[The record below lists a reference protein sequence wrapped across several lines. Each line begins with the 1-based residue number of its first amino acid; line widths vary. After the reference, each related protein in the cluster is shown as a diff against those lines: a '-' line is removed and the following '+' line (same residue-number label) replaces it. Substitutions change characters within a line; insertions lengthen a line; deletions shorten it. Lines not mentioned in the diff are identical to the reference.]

1 MSTSGSDNRRGVLRT
16 IPQEREYPDPRTLP
30 AQPSWQQ
37 PRPQVTLSELIP
49 GTYVAVTS
57 RIAYLKTSERHD
69 ALGSKLVF
77 SGVLEDSTFKVP
89 FVSHRISYPLIRN
102 SVYKFYS
109 AYVHE
114 FEDKSVLL
122 VVTEHTKIEPKNIED
137 YREFVWAPKI
147 ESIKRPVH
155 HIALQGAITTIHGNS
170 GLVKRCNKC
179 KSILYDSCP
188 NKCANEEGWGWDL
201 RVSSRL
207 YDGSGSIK
215 MILTKDIA
223 SKVLQKNLSEL
234 ILLASQPIPNNNTS
248 QFQTSICK
256 IKIPDS
262 IEVIEAVSENVS
274 SYRKSGKLIVTDGR
288 NLVFLPTTEE
298 HNFTD
303 FTTRRLHT
311 SELEDKKIIRR
322 LIEKALEIGI
332 KRTTGKK
339 MIHGIF
345 LLEDPIPLY
354 RCEKAKLYVGFSVR
368 ANLTEKENGRV
379 EEAAI
384 ELSPQAYVR
393 ESVLD
398 YVNLRRERG
407 ASANVIV
414 RNLTTYRNRVIVAPS
429 GNYGSITEVVM
440 RKAGSQKVS
449 ESDTRNLVEFWKQIY
464 GIDISPEEI
473 PLLKI
478 KMVNSEN
485 TFTYPPSMCFFAGG
499 DSLVIPAAVQ
509 GFIESK
515 KSTLKARTDE
525 VASKAIHDLKIGDL
539 SLGSEATVTE
549 QKTDIQTQLLQETR
563 QKLFGRNVSARG
575 SVISV
580 HDELWFFPSQ
590 IQFS

>member
-1 MSTSGSDNRRGVLRT
+1 MSQNATTMR
-16 IPQEREYPDPRTLP
+16 
-30 AQPSWQQ
+30 
-37 PRPQVTLSELIP
+37 
-49 GTYVAVTS
+49 
-57 RIAYLKTSERHD
+57 
-69 ALGSKLVF
+69 
-77 SGVLEDSTFKVP
+77 LEDLEIKP
-89 FVSHRISYPLIRN
+89 HLI
-102 SVYKFYS
+102 
-109 AYVHE
+109 
-114 FEDKSVLL
+114 
-122 VVTEHTKIEPKNIED
+122 TKLKG
-137 YREFVWAPKI
+137 AGI
-147 ESIKRPVH
+147 ESIFDLAISIPH
-155 HIALQGAITTIHGNS
+155 QLIEEGGILTGADSQIALELVTKAKKALIDSGLLAKDFSSAAEILERRKALLKCTTGSSNLDSFLKGGVETQAMTEIAGEFGSGKSQLCYTLCVTANMARDKEGLGGNVIFIDTENTFRPERIHQIAENRGINEPENVLRKIYVCKIFNS
-170 GLVKRCNKC
+170 GHLELIIQK
-179 KSILYDSCP
+179 
-188 NKCANEEGWGWDL
+188 
-201 RVSSRL
+201 VSSKL

-223 SKVLQKNLSEL
+223 SKVMQKNLSEL
-234 ILLASQPIPNNNTS
+234 ILLASQPISNNTS

-256 IKIPDS
+256 IKIPDG

-274 SYRKSGKLIVTDGR
+274 SYRKSGRLIVTDGR
-288 NLVFLPTTEE
+288 NLVFFPIKEE
-298 HNFTD
+298 HTFTD
-303 FTTRRLHT
+303 FTTRRLQA
-311 SELEDKKIIRR
+311 SEIEDRKIIRR
-322 LIEKALEIGI
+322 LIEKALEISL
-332 KRTTGKK
+332 KRVTGKN
-339 MIHGIF
+339 MMHGIF

-368 ANLTEKENGRV
+368 ANLTEKADGRV
-379 EEAAI
+379 EEAVI

-407 ASANVIV
+407 ASANAIV
-414 RNLTTYRNRVIVAPS
+414 RNLTTYRNRVIVAPP
-429 GNYGSITEVVM
+429 GNYGSITEVIM
-440 RKAGSQKVS
+440 RKGGNQKVS

-499 DSLVIPAAVQ
+499 DSLVIPAATQ

-515 KSTLKARTDE
+515 KSTLKARMDE

-539 SLGSEATVTE
+539 SLGSEATVSE

-575 SVISV
+575 SIISV
-580 HDELWFFPSQ
+580 HGELWFFPSQ